1 MNKIDIIKLVE
12 EKYLK
17 KNIPNFR
24 TGDTVQVKIWI
35 LEGDKKRI
43 QSFEGIVISIHN
55 HRLNSSFTVRK
66 YSNNENIERV
76 FLLHSPIIYNIIV
89 KRYGFVRRSKLY
101 YLRKLSGKA
110 TRIKE
115 RLKKSN
121 KK

>member
-1 MNKIDIIKLVE
+1 MNKINIIKLVE

-24 TGDTVQVKIWI
+24 IGDTVQVKIWI

-43 QSFEGIVISIHN
+43 QSFEGIVISIRN
-55 HRLNSSFTVRK
+55 HRLNSSFTIRK
-66 YSNNENIERV
+66 YSNNENVERV

-89 KRYGFVRRSKLY
+89 KRFGCVRRSKLY

-115 RLKKSN
+115 RIKKNSKN
-121 KK
+121 

>member
-1 MNKIDIIKLVE
+1 MNKINIIKLVE

-17 KNIPNFR
+17 KDIPNFR

-43 QSFEGIVISIHN
+43 QSFEGIVIGIHN

>member
-1 MNKIDIIKLVE
+1 MNKINIIKLVE

-17 KNIPNFR
+17 KDIPNFR

-35 LEGDKKRI
+35 LEGDKRRI
-43 QSFEGIVISIHN
+43 QSFEGIVISIRN
-55 HRLNSSFTVRK
+55 HRLNSSFTIRK
-66 YSNNENIERV
+66 YSNNENVERV

-115 RLKKSN
+115 RLKK
-121 KK
+121 K